1 MVNYKSEGTLN
12 TPFISLNAESQ
23 VLTFSGRSLPENAPQ
38 FYSPV
43 FDWCNAFLENC
54 NKDLPTIFEFKLEY
68 FNTSSSK
75 LIYELLKLLSQ
86 LPNLEV
92 HWYYEP
98 DDEDL
103 IEAGEEFSELISAK
117 FKFIEL
123 N

>member
-1 MVNYKSEGTLN
+1 MVNFKSEGTLN
-12 TPFISLNAESQ
+12 TPTISLSTETQ
-23 VLTFSGRSLPENAPQ
+23 LLTFSGRSLPENAPQ

-43 FDWCNAFLENC
+43 FDWCNSFLESGNR
-54 NKDLPTIFEFKLEY
+54 DLPIIFEFKLEY

-86 LPNLEV
+86 LQNFEV

-103 IEAGEEFSELISAK
+103 LEAGEEFSELIPAK
-117 FKFIEL
+117 FKFIEI

>member
-1 MVNYKSEGTLN
+1 MVNFKSEGTLN
-12 TPFISLNAESQ
+12 TPAISLNAESQ

-43 FDWCNAFLENC
+43 FDWCNSFLVGC
-54 NKDLPTIFEFKLEY
+54 NKNLPTIFEFKLEY

-117 FKFIEL
+117 FKFIEI

>member
-1 MVNYKSEGTLN
+1 MVNFKSEGNLN
-12 TPFISLNAESQ
+12 TPAISLNAETQ
-23 VLTFSGRSLPENAPQ
+23 VLTFLGRSLPENAPQ

-43 FDWCNAFLENC
+43 FDWCNTFLGNA

-92 HWYYEP
+92 HWFYEP

-117 FKFIEL
+117 FKFIEIS
-123 N
+123 